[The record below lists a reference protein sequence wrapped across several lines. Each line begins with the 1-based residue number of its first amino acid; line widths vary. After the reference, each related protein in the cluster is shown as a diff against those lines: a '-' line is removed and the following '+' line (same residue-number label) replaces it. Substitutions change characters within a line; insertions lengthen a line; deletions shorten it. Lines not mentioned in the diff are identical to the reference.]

1 MNGKPQKAPEEYPLE
16 AKDSA
21 RSHPRERNA
30 ERDPPLEARRPRE
43 YPPRPKR

>member
-1 MNGKPQKAPEEYPLE
+1 MNGKPQKAPEECRLE

-21 RSHPRERNA
+21 EKHPRERNPVP
-30 ERDPPLEARRPRE
+30 DPELEARRPRD